1 MTARIRFRPTVNL
14 VVYSDTDY
22 TSDREDR
29 KSITTSIGLIRGGPV
44 FWGSRK
50 QTAVSTATTEAEY
63 IAIVFTAK
71 QGQ

>member
-1 MTARIRFRPTVNL
+1 MTSRIRFRPTGNL

-29 KSITTSIGLIRGGPV
+29 KSITIAIGLIRGGLV

-50 QTAVSTATTEAEY
+50 QTAVSTTIIEAEY
-63 IAIVFTAK
+63 IAIAFTNK
-71 QGQ
+71 QG